1 MVVLTSEFLFEQ
13 KRIEFYRIYV
23 ILTIFKLYKIN
34 NQFNKYEIV
43 KNKIIIMKKL
53 IILFSLAIYTLSA
66 MAQEADKITGVWW
79 NEEKTSKIEI
89 EKKDG
94 KFIGTIV
101 YVIPENYENGEPP
114 KDDENPDESLRN
126 RSILGLQILEGL
138 DYNSKKEEWE
148 NGEIYDPK
156 SGNTY
161 DCYAWLENDDL
172 LKLKGFVGGIRWLGR
187 SSEWYRTEL

>member
-1 MVVLTSEFLFEQ
+1 
-13 KRIEFYRIYV
+13 
-23 ILTIFKLYKIN
+23 
-34 NQFNKYEIV
+34 
-43 KNKIIIMKKL
+43 MKKL
-53 IILFSLAIYTLSA
+53 IILISMAIYTLSA
-66 MAQEADKITGVWW
+66 IAQEADKITGVWQ

-94 KFIGTIV
+94 KYIGAIVFI
-101 YVIPENYENGEPP
+101 IPENYENGEPP

-126 RSILGLQILEGL
+126 RSLLGLQILSGFEY
-138 DYNSKKEEWE
+138 DAKEEEWK

-161 DCYAWLENDDL
+161 DCYAWLESDDL

>member
-1 MVVLTSEFLFEQ
+1 
-13 KRIEFYRIYV
+13 
-23 ILTIFKLYKIN
+23 
-34 NQFNKYEIV
+34 
-43 KNKIIIMKKL
+43 MKKL

-66 MAQEADKITGVWW
+66 MAQEAEKIEGVWW

-94 KFIGTIV
+94 KYIGTIV
-101 YVIPENYENGEPP
+101 YIIPENYENGEPP

-126 RSILGLQILEGL
+126 RSLLGLQILSGFEY
-138 DYNSKKEEWE
+138 DAKEEEWK

-161 DCYAWLENDDL
+161 DCYAWLESDDL